1 MFFYQLATNMC
12 EDEPGYRDIMAEIMT
27 LNYIANK
34 LPVEKRPAFA
44 KDLSTFAGEMLVKY
58 YRK

>member
-1 MFFYQLATNMC
+1 MSK
-12 EDEPGYRDIMAEIMT
+12 DEPGYRDIMAEIMT